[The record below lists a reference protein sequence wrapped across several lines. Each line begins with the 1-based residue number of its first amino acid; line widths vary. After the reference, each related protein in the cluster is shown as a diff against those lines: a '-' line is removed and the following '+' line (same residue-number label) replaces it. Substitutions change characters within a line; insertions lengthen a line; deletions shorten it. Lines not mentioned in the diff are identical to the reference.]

1 MDENLTKTSE
11 DSGKWYTGITGN
23 RSPWQDGATPPL
35 NAENLNKI
43 EDALID
49 FLGSDGVVNNIET
62 HLNSVDD
69 KLTNT
74 VKFVGYDMN
83 SDDSEYPTSLAGKIS
98 TLEED
103 VDENESNITSVIQ
116 KTFGTSDTLNSSSTE
131 NNIIKRVGAS
141 ETNIGELDTAVN
153 QLFDGKHDAGG
164 TRNVY
169 LKSETYSQT
178 EADETFATKVDVE
191 NEFNITNSNVETV
204 NTEVTN
210 IKNTLGSSEGTGTV
224 LNRID
229 ALETGVYQKSEVDET
244 FAKKTEVYS
253 KTDVYSKEEIN
264 TNIESIATPIV
275 ESKIDELVPTAVN
288 NEVSKALEGLLIL
301 RCGSATENIEE

>member
-74 VKFVGYDMN
+74 VKFVGYDMH

-98 TLEED
+98 TLRED

-131 NNIIKRVGAS
+131 NNIIKRVGAA
-141 ETNIGELDTAVN
+141 ETNITELNKSVTDLDKSLTA
-153 QLFDGKHDAGG
+153 LFDEVHNEDGQLD
-164 TRNVY
+164 VY
-169 LKSETYSQT
+169 LKSEV
-178 EADETFATKVDVE
+178 DDTFATKVDVE
-191 NEFNITNSNVETV
+191 NEFNITNSNIE
-204 NTEVTN
+204 NISTEVTKIN
-210 IKNTLGSSEGTGTV
+210 NTLGSSEGTGTV

-229 ALETGVYQKSEVDET
+229 ALETGVYKKSEVDDT
-244 FAKKTEVYS
+244 FAKKNEVYS
-253 KTDVYSKEEIN
+253 KTEIDN
-264 TNIESIATPIV
+264 NIASIATPIV
-275 ESKIDELVPTAVN
+275 ESKINELVPDAVN
-288 NEVSKALEGLLIL
+288 NEVSTALEGLLIL